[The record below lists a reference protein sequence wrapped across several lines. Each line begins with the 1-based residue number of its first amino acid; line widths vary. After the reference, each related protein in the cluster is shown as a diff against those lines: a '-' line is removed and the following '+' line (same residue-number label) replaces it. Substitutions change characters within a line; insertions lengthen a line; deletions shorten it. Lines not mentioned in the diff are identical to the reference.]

1 MPVLRYRPHYWP
13 RRRFKVDVGSWVQA
27 LLRKNVEPYEQ
38 AFIKE
43 DDEKGVDNTGQMIS
57 NR

>member
-13 RRRFKVDVGSWVQA
+13 RRRFKVDVGIWVQA

-43 DDEKGVDNTGQMIS
+43 DDEKGWITPG
-57 NR
+57 R

>member
-1 MPVLRYRPHYWP
+1 
-13 RRRFKVDVGSWVQA
+13 VGIWVQA